1 MSQSSA
7 GTSRKRRRVSSTS
20 LANLCHKKTCP
31 RCSTVYGNAKRGRC
45 NGDSGRCD
53 FEFCVSGRAKSAK
66 QCRPGGDVLSE
77 EAGTL
82 QPEGV
87 TGRFLELSEE
97 ANKLQRETGWSV
109 FLMGAGPLPQEC
121 RDTDPSAAL
130 YVQSYAADRQSSGA
144 APVKVGVLR
153 HGAGASAAELASKT
167 ELVHLHSRLAFGSM
181 KDRAA
186 PAPGGQPGRSL
197 EGLLPRLDA
206 AQYLP
211 LFRREEVTLA
221 DLLSQRIT
229 EADMKDMGIP
239 LGPRRRIAQEAARL
253 GKEMPPG
260 SK

>member
-66 QCRPGGDVLSE
+66 QCRPGGDALSE

-82 QPEGV
+82 QPEG
-87 TGRFLELSEE
+87 
-97 ANKLQRETGWSV
+97 
-109 FLMGAGPLPQEC
+109 EC
-121 RDTDPSAAL
+121 RDTDPSATL

-197 EGLLPRLDA
+197 EGLLQRLDA

-260 SK
+260 V